1 MVLLNND
8 EAQLVLALTNKV
20 EIQGNQVILQVAG
33 LITKLATSI
42 QQAAAT
48 AVPSVD
54 TQMAEAVD
62 IADEDDEEVDTVVM
76 SIADT
81 KRAID
86 Q

>member
-8 EAQLVLALTNKV
+8 ETTLVLTITNKV
-20 EIQGNQVILQVAG
+20 EVTGNEAILRVAA
-33 LITKLATSI
+33 LITKMATSL
-42 QQAAAT
+42 QTPAAAPIE
-48 AVPSVD
+48 V
-54 TQMAEAVD
+54 QMAEAND
-62 IADEDDEEVDTVVM
+62 LLDEDDEEVDTVVM